1 MNDRILTFNSG
12 SSSLKIGLYENND
25 GHAERL
31 GKGSID
37 LRRNCFSFRIEKTD
51 EQVAAAPLPEKAD
64 DKEMLKQVFGWLVQK
79 MEIGNIKVVGH
90 RIVHGADIFRSAC
103 IINDKT
109 LDYMESLI
117 PLAPLHQPANLR
129 LVYLVKKLYPE
140 LIQTASFDTAFHQ
153 GQSDR
158 VRRFAI
164 PRILHNR
171 GIKKYGFHGLSYQY
185 IAEQLPKLPKDVK
198 IQNVVVAHLGSGAS
212 LCALKNLESTETT
225 MSFTTLDG
233 VPMATRCGALDAG
246 VMIHLLRDNRHRVSD
261 IEYMLYHSSG
271 LLGMSGISADCR
283 DLVASKLKQAK
294 QALDVLNLRIAQEIA
309 RLAVT
314 LQGLDSIIFTAG
326 IGEHQPEIREAVLEQ
341 LRWMGIEIDYAANNA
356 NKPRLTTMNSRIAAL
371 IIPTDEEQRIADD
384 AARLITEK
392 PLNMENGESA

>member
-37 LRRNCFSFRIEKTD
+37 LRRNCFSFRIEKTG
-51 EQVAAAPLPEKAD
+51 EQVAAAPLPEKVD
-64 DKEMLKQVFGWLVQK
+64 DKEMLKQVFDWLVQK

-294 QALDVLNLRIAQEIA
+294 QALDVFNLRIAQEIA

>member
-1 MNDRILTFNSG
+1 MNNRIVTFNSG
-12 SSSLKIGLYENND
+12 SSSLKIGLYENN
-25 GHAERL
+25 GGRAERL

-37 LRRNCFSFRIEKTD
+37 LRRNCFSFRIEKTGD
-51 EQVAAAPLPEKAD
+51 QIAAAPLPENAD
-64 DKEMLKQVFGWLVQK
+64 DKEMLKQVFGWLTQR
-79 MEIGNIKVVGH
+79 MEIGDIKAVGH

-103 IINDKT
+103 VVNDKT

-129 LVYLVKKLYPE
+129 LIYLVKKLYPS
-140 LIQTASFDTAFHQ
+140 LMQTASFDTAFHQ

-171 GIKKYGFHGLSYQY
+171 GIKKYGFHGLSYHY
-185 IAEQLPKLPKDVK
+185 ISEQLPKLPKDVRIK
-198 IQNVVVAHLGSGAS
+198 NVVVAHLGSGAS
-212 LCALKNLESTETT
+212 LCALKNQHSAETT

-233 VPMATRCGALDAG
+233 VPMATRCGSLDAG
-246 VMIHLLRDNRHRVSD
+246 VLIHLLRNQRHSVSD
-261 IEYMLYHSSG
+261 MEYMLYHSSG

-283 DLVASKLKQAK
+283 DLVTSKLEQAK
-294 QALDVLNLRIAQEIA
+294 QALDVFTLRIAQEIA

-314 LQGLDSIIFTAG
+314 LEGLDTIIFTAG

-341 LRWMGIEIDYAANNA
+341 LRWMGIEIDYEANNA
-356 NKPRLTTMNSRIAAL
+356 NQSRLTTLNSPIAAF

-384 AARLITEK
+384 AALLLTENEK
-392 PLNMENGESA
+392 TAH

>member
-37 LRRNCFSFRIEKTD
+37 LRRNCFSFRIEKTG

-246 VMIHLLRDNRHRVSD
+246 VMIHLLRNNRHSVSD

-294 QALDVLNLRIAQEIA
+294 QALDVFNLRIAQEIA

-356 NKPRLTTMNSRIAAL
+356 NKPRLTTMNSRIAAF

-392 PLNMENGESA
+392 PLNMENGENA

>member
-12 SSSLKIGLYENND
+12 SSSLKIGLYDNNND
-25 GHAERL
+25 RAEPL

-37 LRRNCFSFRIEKTD
+37 LRRNCFSFRIEKTGD
-51 EQVAAAPLPEKAD
+51 EIAAAPLPPNAD
-64 DKEMLKQVFGWLVQK
+64 DKEMLKQVFSWLTSK
-79 MEIGNIKVVGH
+79 MEIGTIKAVGH

-103 IINDKT
+103 IVTDKT

-129 LVYLVKKLYPE
+129 LIYLVKKFYPT
-140 LIQTASFDTAFHQ
+140 LMQTASFDTAFHQ

-185 IAEQLPKLPKDVK
+185 ISEKLPNLPKDVK
-198 IQNVVVAHLGSGAS
+198 TENVVVAHLGSGAS
-212 LCALKNLESTETT
+212 LCALKNRQSAETT

-246 VMIHLLRDNRHRVSD
+246 VVIHLLRDKRQSVED
-261 IEYMLYHSSG
+261 IEYMLYHSCG

-283 DLVASKLKQAK
+283 DLVSSKLKQAK
-294 QALDVLNLRIAQEIA
+294 QALDVFILRIAQEIA

-314 LQGLDSIIFTAG
+314 LQGLDTIIFTAG
-326 IGEHQPEIREAVLEQ
+326 IGEHQFEVRQAVMEQ
-341 LRWMGIEIDYAANNA
+341 LRWLGVEIDYAANKA
-356 NKPRLTTMNSRIAAL
+356 NKSRLTTMNSRIAAFV
-371 IIPTDEEQRIADD
+371 IPTDEEQRIADD
-384 AARLITEK
+384 AARLIK
-392 PLNMENGESA
+392 ENAQAVS

>member
-1 MNDRILTFNSG
+1 MNNRIVTFNSG
-12 SSSLKIGLYENND
+12 SSSLKIGLYENN
-25 GHAERL
+25 GGRAERL

-37 LRRNCFSFRIEKTD
+37 LRRNCFSFRIEKTGD
-51 EQVAAAPLPEKAD
+51 QIAAAPLPENAD
-64 DKEMLKQVFGWLVQK
+64 DKEMLKQVFGWLTQR
-79 MEIGNIKVVGH
+79 MEIGDIKAVGH

-103 IINDKT
+103 VVNDKT

-129 LVYLVKKLYPE
+129 LIYLVKKLYPS
-140 LIQTASFDTAFHQ
+140 LMQTASFDTAFHQ

-185 IAEQLPKLPKDVK
+185 IAEQLSKLPKDVRT
-198 IQNVVVAHLGSGAS
+198 QNVVVAHLGSGAS
-212 LCALKNLESTETT
+212 LCALKNHQSAETT

-246 VMIHLLRDNRHRVSD
+246 VLIHLLRNNRHSVSD
-261 IEYMLYHSSG
+261 MEYMLYHSSG

-283 DLVASKLKQAK
+283 DLVSSDLKQAK
-294 QALDVLNLRIAQEIA
+294 QALDVFNLRIAQEIA

-314 LQGLDSIIFTAG
+314 LQGLDTIIFTAG
-326 IGEHQPEIREAVLEQ
+326 IGEHQPEVREAVLEQ
-341 LRWMGIEIDYAANNA
+341 LRWMGIEIDYKANNA
-356 NKPRLTTMNSRIAAL
+356 NQSRLTTFNSPIAAF

-384 AARLITEK
+384 AARLIDENEK
-392 PLNMENGESA
+392 TPN

>member
-37 LRRNCFSFRIEKTD
+37 LRRNCFSFRIEKTG

-64 DKEMLKQVFGWLVQK
+64 DKEMLKQVFDWLVQK

-294 QALDVLNLRIAQEIA
+294 QALDVFNLRIAQEIA

>member
-37 LRRNCFSFRIEKTD
+37 LRRNCFSFRVEKTG

-294 QALDVLNLRIAQEIA
+294 QALDVFNLRIAQEIA

>member
-37 LRRNCFSFRIEKTD
+37 LRRNCFSFRIEKTG

-246 VMIHLLRDNRHRVSD
+246 VMIHLLRNNRHSVSD

-294 QALDVLNLRIAQEIA
+294 QALDVFNLRIAQEIA

-326 IGEHQPEIREAVLEQ
+326 IGEHQPEIREDVLEQ

-356 NKPRLTTMNSRIAAL
+356 NKPRLTTMNSRIAAF

-392 PLNMENGESA
+392 PLNMENGENA

>member
-37 LRRNCFSFRIEKTD
+37 LRRNCFSFRIEKTG

-64 DKEMLKQVFGWLVQK
+64 DKEMLKQVFDWLVQK

-294 QALDVLNLRIAQEIA
+294 QALDVFNLRIAQEIA

-371 IIPTDEEQRIADD
+371 IIPTDEEQSIADD

>member
-1 MNDRILTFNSG
+1 MNNRIVTFNSG
-12 SSSLKIGLYENND
+12 SSSLKIGLYENN
-25 GHAERL
+25 GGRAERL

-37 LRRNCFSFRIEKTD
+37 LRRNCFSFRIEKTGD
-51 EQVAAAPLPEKAD
+51 QIAAAPLPENAD
-64 DKEMLKQVFGWLVQK
+64 DKEMLKQVFGWLTQR
-79 MEIGNIKVVGH
+79 MEIGDIKAVGH

-103 IINDKT
+103 VVNDKT

-129 LVYLVKKLYPE
+129 LIYLVKKLYPS
-140 LIQTASFDTAFHQ
+140 LMQTASFDTAFHQ

-185 IAEQLPKLPKDVK
+185 IAEQLSKLPKDVRTQK
-198 IQNVVVAHLGSGAS
+198 VVVAHLGSGAS
-212 LCALKNLESTETT
+212 LCALKNHQSAETT

-246 VMIHLLRDNRHRVSD
+246 VLIHLLRNNRHSVSD
-261 IEYMLYHSSG
+261 MEYMLYHSSG

-283 DLVASKLKQAK
+283 DLVSSELKQAK
-294 QALDVLNLRIAQEIA
+294 QALDVFNLRIAQEIA

-314 LQGLDSIIFTAG
+314 LQGLDTIIFTAG
-326 IGEHQPEIREAVLEQ
+326 IGEHQPEVREAVLEQ
-341 LRWMGIEIDYAANNA
+341 LRWMGIEIDYKANNA
-356 NKPRLTTMNSRIAAL
+356 NQSRLTTFNSPIAAF

-384 AARLITEK
+384 AARLIDENEK
-392 PLNMENGESA
+392 TPN

>member
-1 MNDRILTFNSG
+1 
-12 SSSLKIGLYENND
+12 
-25 GHAERL
+25 
-31 GKGSID
+31 
-37 LRRNCFSFRIEKTD
+37 
-51 EQVAAAPLPEKAD
+51 
-64 DKEMLKQVFGWLVQK
+64 MLKQVFGWLTQR
-79 MEIGNIKVVGH
+79 MEIGDIKAVGH

-103 IINDKT
+103 VVNDKT

-117 PLAPLHQPANLR
+117 PLAPLHQPANLS
-129 LVYLVKKLYPE
+129 LIYLVKKLYPS
-140 LIQTASFDTAFHQ
+140 LMQTASFDTAFHQ

-185 IAEQLPKLPKDVK
+185 IAEQLPKLPKDVRT
-198 IQNVVVAHLGSGAS
+198 QNVVVAHLGSGAS
-212 LCALKNLESTETT
+212 LCALKNHQSAETT

-246 VMIHLLRDNRHRVSD
+246 VLIHLLRNNRHSVSD
-261 IEYMLYHSSG
+261 MEYMLYHSSG

-283 DLVASKLKQAK
+283 DLVSSELKQAK
-294 QALDVLNLRIAQEIA
+294 QALDVFNLRIAQEIA

-314 LQGLDSIIFTAG
+314 LQGLDTIIFTAG
-326 IGEHQPEIREAVLEQ
+326 IGEHQPEVREAVLEQ
-341 LRWMGIEIDYAANNA
+341 LRWMGIEIDYKANNA
-356 NKPRLTTMNSRIAAL
+356 NQSRLTTFNSPIAAF

-384 AARLITEK
+384 AARLIDENEK
-392 PLNMENGESA
+392 TLN

>member
-37 LRRNCFSFRIEKTD
+37 LRRNCFSFRIEKTG

-64 DKEMLKQVFGWLVQK
+64 DKEMLKQVFDWLVQK

-153 GQSDR
+153 VQSDR

-294 QALDVLNLRIAQEIA
+294 QALDVFNLRIAQEIA

>member
-37 LRRNCFSFRIEKTD
+37 LRRNCFSFRIEKTG

-294 QALDVLNLRIAQEIA
+294 QALDVFNLRIAQEIA

>member
-37 LRRNCFSFRIEKTD
+37 LRRNCFSFRIEKTG

-171 GIKKYGFHGLSYQY
+171 GIKNYGFHGLSYQY

-294 QALDVLNLRIAQEIA
+294 QALDVFNLRIAQEIA

-356 NKPRLTTMNSRIAAL
+356 NKPRLTTENSRIAAL

>member
-294 QALDVLNLRIAQEIA
+294 QALDVFNLRIAQEIA

>member
-37 LRRNCFSFRIEKTD
+37 LRRNCFSFRIEKTG

-90 RIVHGADIFRSAC
+90 RIVHGADIFRCAC

-246 VMIHLLRDNRHRVSD
+246 VMIHLLRNNRHSVSD

-294 QALDVLNLRIAQEIA
+294 QALDVFNLRIAQEIA

>member
-37 LRRNCFSFRIEKTD
+37 LRRNCFSFLIEKTG

-64 DKEMLKQVFGWLVQK
+64 DKEMLRQVFGWLVQK

-246 VMIHLLRDNRHRVSD
+246 VMIHLLRNNRHSVSD

-294 QALDVLNLRIAQEIA
+294 QALDVFNLRIAQEIA

-356 NKPRLTTMNSRIAAL
+356 NKPRLTTMNSRIAAF